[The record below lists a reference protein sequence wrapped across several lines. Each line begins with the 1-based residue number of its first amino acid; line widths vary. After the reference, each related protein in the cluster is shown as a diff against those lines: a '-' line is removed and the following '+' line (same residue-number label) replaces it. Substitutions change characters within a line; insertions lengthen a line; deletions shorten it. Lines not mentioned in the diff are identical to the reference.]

1 MIRECRI
8 IIVLSFILM
17 GGWLQAQEIC
27 DNGFDDDG
35 NGLTDLNDPACVCE
49 GITIPE
55 DATDHLP
62 NPSFEDIYCCP
73 SWYAQ
78 MGCAAGWI
86 QGTNGTSDFHHE
98 CGWIGAPV
106 QHVGLAP
113 FPDGSG
119 VAGTIFSS
127 GWKEYIAAC
136 LYETLEGGVTYT
148 LKFHIASTPITGG
161 GAICNDGDVYYPAV
175 DIAIFGNPTCAKMP
189 LATYGCPAAVEPTWT
204 VIGSAT
210 YAPAAQWTE
219 MEITFTPPTDIR
231 AVMIGPPCNL
241 PPGYGSGSPCFPY
254 FLFDGLTLD
263 KYTPVPD
270 ISISAQGH
278 PCLDNLVLTA
288 LGGAPGASWQWFFDG
303 IALPG
308 ETGAQLS
315 LPESQYQDGTYSVLL
330 ILGEQ
335 CLRADIELQFPLP
348 EPSVEEVLFCPG
360 TKAICA
366 GKTFDQP
373 GAYDV
378 VLSSAQGCDSLVTC
392 LLQHFPFEPA
402 DTFRVVA
409 CAAPYISMHG
419 DTLTKSGLYKRTFT
433 DHFGCDSTVFLDL
446 HILQPDALIQA
457 SGALGCDTTLGVTL
471 QADTAV
477 LGPGTAVL
485 QWLGPSGGI
494 QGDPKASA
502 VTAKLPGTYCLWLE
516 MTLDGTTCADSACI
530 QLERLDSLPPMPGLA
545 APDQVCAGSQAQI
558 QLALPLG
565 IDSVVWSV
573 SAGLAVTATT
583 DSSFLLSATSAGKHV
598 FCAASR
604 NACGESDTLCAEIF
618 FLGAHPPTW
627 VSGTTCDP
635 ATAGTDSLWLTDQHG
650 CDSLVVRSFIFTGVY
665 SETEQVIVCGA
676 GVDFLDTLLVT
687 SGPCDSLFITEY
699 SHRLPDTVVLQA
711 YTCDPAMAGTAVLS
725 FTNQWGCDS
734 LVIITT
740 AYVGSDTQFVL
751 LQTCDPTLVGISV
764 DLVTGGPCDSVV
776 VTEKVWVPA
785 LESRDTIVDCTKAL
799 SSIDTL
805 TLQATTGCDS
815 LVITLRQGGAY
826 DPLVE
831 IEPERCAGARNGSIG
846 VLVGGGGTPPFR
858 YRLGQGSWQVVADFT
873 GLAPGTYS
881 VQVEDANGC
890 LHELQALLVGA
901 GEVVSVDAG
910 QDREV
915 IPGAMVDLSAVCT
928 PPAVSWQWTATDP
941 LACAS
946 CPLTAL
952 GPVSVAQEVQ
962 VTAVTAEGCLGQ
974 DALRITLA
982 ARPGDTVDL
991 YIPNGFSPNGDGIN
1005 EIFSVF
1011 ANTPEVTL
1019 RNLAIYD
1026 RWGNAL
1032 FHAHDLPVN
1041 DPSRGWDGSFRGKV
1055 MDPGVYVYV
1064 IEAEWPDGSLRLFKG
1079 DLTLVR

>member
-1 MIRECRI
+1 MNRECRI
-8 IIVLSFILM
+8 ILVLSFLLF
-17 GGWLQAQEIC
+17 GGWLHAQEIC

-35 NGLTDLNDPACVCE
+35 NGLTDLNDPACLCE
-49 GITIPE
+49 GIAIPE

-98 CGWIGAPV
+98 CGWIGEPV
-106 QHVGLAP
+106 QYAGLTP

-136 LYETLEGGVTYT
+136 LYETLEAGVTYT
-148 LKFHIASTPITGG
+148 LKFRMASTPITAA

-175 DIAIFGNPTCAKMP
+175 DIVIFGNPTCAKMP
-189 LATYGCPAAVEPTWT
+189 LVTYDCPAAVEPTWT

-210 YAPAAQWTE
+210 YSPAGQWTE
-219 MEITFTPPTDIR
+219 MEITFTPSTDIR
-231 AVMIGPPCNL
+231 AVMIGPPCTL
-241 PPGYGSGSPCFPY
+241 PPGYASGAPCFPY

-288 LGGAPGASWQWFFDG
+288 IGGAPGATWQWFFDG

-335 CLRADIELQFPLP
+335 CLRADIALQFPLP
-348 EPSVEEVLFCPG
+348 EPSVAEVLFCPG
-360 TKAICA
+360 TTASCA

-378 VLSSAQGCDSLVTC
+378 VLSSSQGCDSLVTC
-392 LLQHFPFEPA
+392 LLAYYPVDPP
-402 DTFRVVA
+402 DTLRVVT
-409 CAAPYISMHG
+409 CSAPYISMYG
-419 DTLTKSGLYKRTFT
+419 DTLTQNGLYKRTFT
-433 DHFGCDSTVFLDL
+433 DRFGCDSTVILDL
-446 HILQPDALIQA
+446 HILQPAALIEA
-457 SGALGCDTTLGVTL
+457 TGALGCDTTLGVTL
-471 QADTAV
+471 VADTAG
-477 LGPGTAVL
+477 LGPGAAVF
-485 QWLGPSGGI
+485 QWQGPPGGI
-494 QGDPKASA
+494 AGDPKTSSIE
-502 VTAKLPGTYCLWLE
+502 AKLPGAYCLRLE
-516 MTLDGTTCADSACI
+516 MTLDGTTCPDTTCI
-530 QLERLDSLPPMPGLA
+530 QLELLDSLPPMPGLA
-545 APDQVCAGSQAQI
+545 APDQVCAGSNALV
-558 QLALPLG
+558 QLTLPPG
-565 IDSVVWSV
+565 VDSVVWSA
-573 SAGLAVTATT
+573 SSGLVPTVTT
-583 DSSFLLSATSAGKHV
+583 DSSFLLTATVAGKHL

-604 NACGESDTLCAEIF
+604 NACGESDTLCAEIL
-618 FLGAHPPTW
+618 FLSPHPPTW
-627 VSGTTCDP
+627 VNGTTCDP

-650 CDSLVVRSFIFTGVY
+650 CDSLVVRSFTFTGVY
-665 SETEQVIVCGA
+665 SEIEEVIVCSSGI
-676 GVDFLDTLLVT
+676 DYLDTLLVT
-687 SGPCDSLFITEY
+687 SGPCDSLFITRY
-699 SHRLPDTVVLQA
+699 RYRSPDTIALQTT
-711 YTCDPAMAGTAVLS
+711 TCNPALAGTSALS
-725 FTNQWGCDS
+725 LTNQWGCDS
-734 LVIITT
+734 LVITT
-740 AYVGSDTQFVL
+740 TIYAGTDTQFVL
-751 LQTCDPTLVGISV
+751 LQTCDPALAGISV
-764 DLVTGGPCDSVV
+764 DVLPGVPCEQVV
-776 VTEKVWVPA
+776 VTETQWVPA
-785 LESRDTIVDCTKAL
+785 LESRDTIVDCGETL
-799 SSIDTL
+799 PSIDTL

-826 DPLVE
+826 DPLVQ
-831 IEPERCAGARNGSIG
+831 IEPERCAGSRNGSIG
-846 VLVGGGGTPPFR
+846 VLVEGGGTPPFR
-858 YRLGQGSWQVVADFT
+858 YRLGQASWQGAADFE

-890 LHELQALLVGA
+890 LRELQGLLVGA
-901 GEVVSVDAG
+901 GEVVVVDAG

-928 PPAVSWQWTATDP
+928 PPAVSWQWTASDP
-941 LACAS
+941 LACAA

-952 GPVSVAQEVQ
+952 GPVSVAQQVQ

-982 ARPGDTVDL
+982 VVPGDTVDL

-1005 EIFSVF
+1005 DIFSVY
-1011 ANTPEVTL
+1011 ANTPEVVV
-1019 RNLAIYD
+1019 RNLAVYD

-1032 FHAHDLPVN
+1032 FASRDLPVN

-1079 DLTLVR
+1079 DVTLVR